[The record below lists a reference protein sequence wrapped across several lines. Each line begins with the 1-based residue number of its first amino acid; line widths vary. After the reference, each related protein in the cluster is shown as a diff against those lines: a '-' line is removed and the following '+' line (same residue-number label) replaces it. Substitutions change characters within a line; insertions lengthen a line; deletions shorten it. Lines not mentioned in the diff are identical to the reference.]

1 MYTNVGVVE
10 ELIGFSSLTTDGLMN
25 KGRSYTIFT
34 EIPNED
40 IDTLYNKVDMGLS
53 IFRCN
58 STNLNLPVLK
68 YGMLEHLQRS
78 KKGDTAD
85 AFIIQTYH
93 VYNGELYRRY
103 GVSSSEK
110 DRIVYSEWNLILASN

>member
-1 MYTNVGVVE
+1 ME
-10 ELIGFSSLTTDGLMN
+10 ELIGFSSLTKDGLMA
-25 KGRSYTIFT
+25 KGRSYYVST
-34 EIPNED
+34 E
-40 IDTLYNKVDMGLS
+40 TLYMDINSVYTIANEGLS

-58 STNLNLPVLK
+58 STNANLPVAK
-68 YGMLEHLQRS
+68 YGMMEHLQRS
-78 KKGDTAD
+78 KKGDTTD

-103 GVSSSEK
+103 GVSSPEK

>member
-1 MYTNVGVVE
+1 
-10 ELIGFSSLTTDGLMN
+10 
-25 KGRSYTIFT
+25 
-34 EIPNED
+34 
-40 IDTLYNKVDMGLS
+40 MGLS